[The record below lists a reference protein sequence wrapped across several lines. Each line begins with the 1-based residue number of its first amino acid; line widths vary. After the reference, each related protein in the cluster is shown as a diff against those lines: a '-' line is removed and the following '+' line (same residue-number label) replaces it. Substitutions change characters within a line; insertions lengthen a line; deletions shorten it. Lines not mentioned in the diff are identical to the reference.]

1 LIGNHRKNGG
11 GPQQVIIQVKCLFL
25 IKINLYEYLN
35 SSNPGHLVKIGT
47 EMLAIRNLH
56 VSVQGKDILRGIN
69 LRIPDGE
76 VHAIFGPNGSGKS
89 VMIMTIMGYPEYSVT
104 QGQILFNNQDI
115 SELSI
120 DERVKLGIG
129 VSEQRPPTIKGI
141 KFRNLFDLLVPKN
154 KDERIYIN
162 KMIEKFRIEKFLDRD
177 INDGLSGGEIKQSEL
192 FLALISKPKFLILDE
207 PDSGVDPEHLKMI
220 GKMINESLRNENAGL
235 IATHSA
241 AILDYIST
249 DKAHV
254 MLEGKIKCS
263 GSPGIMMK
271 QIQKYGYEYCIKCQN
286 IQEI

>member
-1 LIGNHRKNGG
+1 
-11 GPQQVIIQVKCLFL
+11 
-25 IKINLYEYLN
+25 
-35 SSNPGHLVKIGT
+35 
-47 EMLAIRNLH
+47 MLTIRNLH
-56 VSVQGKDILRGIN
+56 VSVQGKEILHGIN
-69 LRIPDGE
+69 LEIPDGE
-76 VHAIFGPNGSGKS
+76 VHALFGPNGSGKS
-89 VMIMTIMGYPEYSVT
+89 VMIMTIMGYPEYNVT
-104 QGQILFNNQDI
+104 QGQILVNNQDI

-141 KFRNLFDLLVPKN
+141 KFRNLFDLLMPKN

-162 KMIEKFRIEKFLDRD
+162 KMMEKFRIEKFLDRD

-192 FLALISKPKFLILDE
+192 FLVLISKPKFLILDE

-220 GKMINESLRNENAGL
+220 GKMINESLRNKKYKNTSPQAKLNRNAGI

-254 MLEGKIKCS
+254 MLNGIIKCS
-263 GSPGIMMK
+263 GNPGIMMQ
-271 QIQKYGYEYCIKCQN
+271 QIKKYGYEYCIKCQN
-286 IQEI
+286 IQKI